1 MLDRETV
8 AQLLQN
14 NLDAKLNSELSKYG
28 YQLDVAHKLF
38 RFITSIFERTPPELI
53 TWKFKVIMPIGDW
66 DFSQKTILNFCGINE
81 IFKSECAFVIVDSN
95 LYLIEPYE
103 TDYSGHDHISQ

>member
-8 AQLLQN
+8 ERLLQN

-28 YQLDVAHKLF
+28 YQLDAAHKLF

-53 TWKFKVIMPIGDW
+53 PRAQCFHKYGQTRLKENLFKNQNISCETLYGSAYRIFYG
-66 DFSQKTILNFCGINE
+66 TIL
-81 IFKSECAFVIVDSN
+81 S
-95 LYLIEPYE
+95 
-103 TDYSGHDHISQ
+103 SGSKLLMQHIPLTLK